1 VEANIFDA
9 LAHSLKDSNASL
21 KMKTTEKGI
30 GVQSLTNNTSKVEKH
45 VGVPR

>member
-9 LAHSLKDSNASL
+9 PAHSLKDSNASL
-21 KMKTTEKGI
+21 KMKTTKKGI
-30 GVQSLTNNTSKVEKH
+30 GVQSLTNNTSKVEKR